1 MIALQQGQDQSMPYG
16 IGKNAHESLKVLI
29 YQNCTVACVDLS
41 LPQIAIK
48 LGPNTLSKTPLGGPY
63 IKKQEREV

>member
-1 MIALQQGQDQSMPYG
+1 MIALQQGQDLSMPYSVG
-16 IGKNAHESLKVLI
+16 QNADESLKVLI
-29 YQNCTVACVDLS
+29 YQNCIVACVDPS

-48 LGPNTLSKTPLGGPY
+48 LGPNTLSKTPPGGPY